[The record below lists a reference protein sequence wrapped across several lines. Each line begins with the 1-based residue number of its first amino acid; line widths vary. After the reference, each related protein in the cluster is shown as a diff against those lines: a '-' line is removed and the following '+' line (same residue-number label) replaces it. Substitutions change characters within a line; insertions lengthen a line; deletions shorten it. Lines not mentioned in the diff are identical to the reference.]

1 MMRPKFIAVLIL
13 IALFLIILIQNIQPV
28 TLQLFFWKVGMSQ
41 IILIPLTMAI
51 GFVVGFV
58 VSKVTGNQRKRKRE

>member
-1 MMRPKFIAVLIL
+1 MRPKFIVVLVL

-41 IILIPLTMAI
+41 IILIPLIMAI